1 MRKTI
6 EEDLPSETEFLRR
19 YDEFSERVGNIVD
32 MPDRIVDLLFR
43 FLRQNKGRLSNR
55 ARRGEFAELTAHE
68 TKHIERIFNDV
79 FAA

>member
-1 MRKTI
+1 M
-6 EEDLPSETEFLRR
+6 EFLRR

-55 ARRGEFAELTAHE
+55 AREGPME
-68 TKHIERIFNDV
+68 TERVERIYSDV
-79 FAA
+79 FADSV